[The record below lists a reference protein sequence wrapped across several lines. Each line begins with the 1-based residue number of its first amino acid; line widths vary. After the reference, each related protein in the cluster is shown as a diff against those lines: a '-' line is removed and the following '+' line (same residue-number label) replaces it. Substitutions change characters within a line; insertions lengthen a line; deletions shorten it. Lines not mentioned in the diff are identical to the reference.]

1 MSDPDDGVRSPR
13 QHADPVATSA
23 PPDPEPDTTATP
35 AGSDA
40 EAITTRHRTQFEL
53 IRRRFL
59 RHRAAM
65 VSLFVFVLIV
75 LFAFIGPLLWPWDH
89 MVSLEI
95 PSSQPPSW
103 EHPFGTTSAGN
114 DVFAQVMR
122 GTQQSLQVA
131 FTVGL
136 LTVVIGALWGTT
148 AGYFRGKVD
157 AVMMRIVDVLLIIPL
172 LVLVVAIAGS
182 ARGGTS
188 WWAVAL
194 IIGFFGWTTAARVV
208 RGVVLSLREQEFIE
222 ASKAMGASDARIVFT
237 HLLPNAAGPIIVAGT
252 LAIALAILAE
262 AGLSFLGFG
271 IQPPDTSLGL
281 LVERARTA
289 ARTRPWL
296 FYPPG
301 FMIVLIALTIN
312 FIGDGLRDAL
322 DPRQTMA
329 RR

>member
-1 MSDPDDGVRSPR
+1 MSEID
-13 QHADPVATSA
+13 ATRPA
-23 PPDPEPDTTATP
+23 EPPGASGQP
-35 AGSDA
+35 DA
-40 EAITTRHRTQFEL
+40 EAITTEERGQFKTVVV
-53 IRRRFL
+53 RFL
-59 RHRAAM
+59 RHRLAM
-65 VSLFVFVLIV
+65 ISLFVFLLI
-75 LFAFIGPLLWPWDH
+75 LAFAFLGPLVWPYDH
-89 MVSLEI
+89 TIQRDVPASI
-95 PSSQPPSW
+95 SPTW

-208 RGVVLSLREQEFIE
+208 RGVVLSLREQEFVE
-222 ASKAMGASDARIVFT
+222 ASKAMGASDTRIIFT